1 MKLGIMQP
9 YFLPYI
15 GYFQLVKAAD
25 KFIFY
30 DDVNYIKNGWINRN
44 RILLKGEAHYITV
57 NQKGASPNKHI
68 NEIEIIDN
76 RNKLRKT
83 IISAYNKAPYFKD
96 AWPLIEKIIEFQTNK
111 ISELAEYSVI
121 QTCKYLGINTKFEF
135 SSKDYRQT
143 SNLKLEKRLIAI
155 CNINKASEYIN
166 PIGGIE
172 LYEKKTFFKE
182 GINLSFLKTGS
193 ITYRQFNNAFI
204 ENLSIIDVIMFN
216 SKERINPML
225 DCFNLL

>member
-15 GYFQLVKAAD
+15 GYFQLIKAVD

-44 RILLKGEAHYITV
+44 RISINGKAHYITV
-57 NQKGASPNKHI
+57 HQKGASPNKLI

-83 IISAYNKAPYFKD
+83 ILNAYSKAPYFKK
-96 AWPLIEKIIEFQTNK
+96 AWPFVEKVFEFETDK
-111 ISELAEYSVI
+111 ISELAEYSII
-121 QTCKYLGINTKFEF
+121 QTCKYLGIDTKFEF
-135 SSKDYRQT
+135 SSKDYRET
-143 SNLKLEKRLIAI
+143 ANLKLEKRLIAI
-155 CNINKASEYIN
+155 CNINKALEYIN

-172 LYEKKTFFKE
+172 LYEKKTFMNE
-182 GINLSFLKTGS
+182 GINLSFIKTGS
-193 ITYRQFNNAFI
+193 ISYRQLNNTFI
-204 ENLSIIDVIMFN
+204 ENLSIVDVIMFN
-216 SKERINPML
+216 PDERIQAML
-225 DCFNLL
+225 DCYDLL